1 MKHFSIE
8 SLSFDEKVD
17 LSVMQCISR
26 GASEFTDILA
36 SMPGVYP
43 TAALGSIRR
52 LAKRGHIN
60 ASNAAKLV
68 KQAKHQPRQSTS
80 YNVLPPPHPL
90 NYEWRFDKDTS
101 RSLLMRAFGVCASS
115 SDCTLLLGT
124 PTLALAA
131 MDMNI
136 AGHATFLGEKN
147 AITSSISQMSRV
159 RNQAL
164 ETIDSLSQSSV
175 REFRSV
181 VLDPPW
187 YDECILEM
195 LPLAAKAC
203 TQGGHV
209 FLVAAPLGARRSS
222 ITHRKSLLQLAHR
235 CGLSLVSEAQS
246 FARYQTPFFEANAL
260 KAAGLA
266 LPGDWRSADLL
277 AFKKS
282 VVWQHDVPS
291 PVPVERAWVEVGIG
305 RMRVFVDLS
314 RYDAP
319 CQTIQLQSIIPGDVL
334 PTVSRRD
341 ARRAK
346 ANVWTSGNRVF
357 RCNRPHELVAALQG
371 DFLSC
376 LGDDRSDPCRHSSV
390 AKFQHYAKLKCYLES
405 LSAIERGEER
415 QHFGDGFGPQ
425 RTNIRRARR
434 AVAEPLFLGATP
446 VRDPSWRKT
455 C

>member
-17 LSVMQCISR
+17 LSVLQCISR
-26 GASEFTDILA
+26 GDSNFTDILA

-43 TAALGSIRR
+43 TAALGAIRR

-60 ASNAAKLV
+60 TSNAAKLV
-68 KQAKHQPRQSTS
+68 HQAKHQPQQSTS
-80 YNVLPPPHPL
+80 YELLPPPHPL
-90 NYEWRFDKDTS
+90 NYEWRFDKATS
-101 RSLLMRAFGVCASS
+101 RNLLKEAFGVCGSS
-115 SDCTLLLGT
+115 SDRTLLLGT

-131 MDMNI
+131 MDMDV
-136 AGHATFLGEKN
+136 AGHATFLGERN
-147 AITSSISQMSRV
+147 AITRSISQMSRV
-159 RNQAL
+159 RSQAL
-164 ETIDSLSQSSV
+164 ETIDSISQSSV
-175 REFRSV
+175 GEFRSV

-195 LPLAAKAC
+195 LPLAARAC

-222 ITHRKSLLQLAHR
+222 IAHRKELLQIAHR
-235 CGLSLVSEAQS
+235 CGLSLVSETQS

-277 AFKKS
+277 VLRKS
-282 VVWQHDVPS
+282 IVGHQDSFP
-291 PVPVERAWVEVGIG
+291 PVPVERTWAEVAIG
-305 RMRVFVDLS
+305 RMRVLIDLS
-314 RYDAP
+314 QDDAP
-319 CQTIQLQSIIPGDVL
+319 CQAVQLQSIMPGDVL

-357 RCNRPHELVAALQG
+357 QCNRPRELMAALQG
-371 DFLSC
+371 DILFSV
-376 LGDDRSDPCRHSSV
+376 GDDRFDPCRHSSV
-390 AKFQHYAKLKCYLES
+390 ANFQHYAKLKCYLER
-405 LSAIERGEER
+405 LSATERDEER

-425 RTNIRRARR
+425 RTNLRRTRR
-434 AVAEPLFLGATP
+434 AVTEPFFLGAAP
-446 VRDPSWRKT
+446 IRDPSRLKT